1 MRLGIL
7 RSVCWLVLAAVG
19 TNVGGVA
26 MAQDQAIPET
36 ERTATARFDESV
48 RESFFAGFNGDAD
61 QLQKGMKQCEAVL
74 SENPKHAESMVWL
87 GSGEVFLSG
96 QKFSKGDVVGG
107 MKYWQQGLDRMNKAA
122 ELEPDNIGV
131 LIPRAAVLMPASR
144 NLPGPIKQQVL
155 KSVLADFNRVYE
167 TQKDMLDQLG
177 EHPLGEL
184 RMGLADVHRSLGDL
198 DQSREQLEAILKELP
213 DTDYAKRAEAWLA
226 AKPSAKLMHNC
237 IGCHTK

>member
-1 MRLGIL
+1 MRLRML
-7 RSVCWLVLAAVG
+7 RSVRWMVLAAMG
-19 TNVGGVA
+19 SSAAA
-26 MAQDQAIPET
+26 MALAQDKAAPEST
-36 ERTATARFDESV
+36 PTATVRFDENV
-48 RESFFAGFNGDAD
+48 RENFFAGFDGDAD
-61 QLQKGMKQCEAVL
+61 KLKEGMKQCEAML